1 MQITKLISRA
11 ELTKLTGTSNLRATG
26 MALSNLAL
34 VATGF
39 GLPLVW
45 HTWAAWLGAALLLGA
60 RALGLGIL
68 VHDTAHGTL
77 FSSRKVN
84 QWTGKWLFGG
94 LPNIPFE
101 TYRAGHLAHHR
112 NAGTEA
118 DADLAFVDTYPAS
131 GASLAR
137 KFARDFSGVNG
148 IKNLYFQIR
157 TFRLKHQAPFIV
169 SHTLL
174 LALLCVMHH
183 PEVYLCWWLGQIFVF
198 PAVMRLRVMGEHGG
212 VPDHFDR
219 DPRNNTGTTLA
230 GPLARLLCAP
240 NYVNYHVEHHFAAA
254 VPSYRLRA
262 LHRLLK
268 SKGCYEG
275 YTCIQPSYFAVIRR
289 CWTGHSAAAAP
300 LHTKRLARGAL
311 NNMQ

>member
-1 MQITKLISRA
+1 MQITKLISRE
-11 ELTKLTGTSNLRATG
+11 ELSHLTRTSNLRATG
-26 MALSNLAL
+26 LVLVNFALIAAGFAL
-34 VATGF
+34 
-39 GLPLVW
+39 PIVW
-45 HTWAAWLGAALLLGA
+45 HTWEAWLGATVLLGA

-77 FSSRKVN
+77 FSSRKIN
-84 QWTGKWLFGG
+84 QWAGKWLFGG
-94 LPNIPFE
+94 LPNVPFE
-101 TYRAGHLAHHR
+101 AYRNGHLAHHR

-118 DADLAFVDTYPAS
+118 DADLAFVDRYPAS

-137 KFARDFSGVNG
+137 KFARDLSGLNG

-157 TFRLKHQAPFIV
+157 TFRLKDQVPFIV
-169 SHTLL
+169 SHALL

-183 PEVYLCWWLGQIFVF
+183 AEVYLCWWLGQIFVF
-198 PAVMRLRVMGEHGG
+198 PIVMRLRVMGEHGG

-219 DPRNNTGTTLA
+219 DPRKNTGTTLA

-262 LHRLLK
+262 LHLLLK

-275 YTCIQPSYFAVIRR
+275 WTCVQPSYFAVIKR
-289 CWTGHSAAAAP
+289 CWSGHSTAGLP
-300 LHTKRLARGAL
+300 PDSKRVAKGAL